1 MLWMPRM
8 QTRVCYI
15 DAPEPEPEC
24 ESESES
30 KNPANLSC
38 PSATSNF

>member
-1 MLWMPRM
+1 MPRM

-38 PSATSNF
+38 PSATSNS